1 MKGEYG
7 KTWYP
12 DIWDDKSPVIWDNL
26 FYSYIYDKYDRC
38 SHQNH
43 IACWEIKAFI
53 YPKVN
58 YKIPEFNR
66 GLWFLPCV
74 LLNQD
79 YMTFFI
85 FWKKCRFFWFDSLRP
100 INNLSVI

>member
-12 DIWDDKSPVIWDNL
+12 DIWDDKSPVIWDSL

-43 IACWEIKAFI
+43 ITCWEIKHL
-53 YPKVN
+53 YTLK
-58 YKIPEFNR
+58 
-66 GLWFLPCV
+66 
-74 LLNQD
+74 
-79 YMTFFI
+79 
-85 FWKKCRFFWFDSLRP
+85 
-100 INNLSVI
+100 